1 MSNEILLPIL
11 PTSVIGSYPKPWWLR
26 KVKRLWEMGKAD
38 NDDLMEA
45 ENDAV
50 IAVVR
55 EQELAGIDI
64 PSDGE
69 QRREEMVE
77 YFAERLGGFKFYGPV
92 RVWGNNY
99 FNKPAVVDKIVYK
112 EPITLSEY
120 LFLRKV
126 STRRIV
132 KVTITGPYTIA
143 DWSFN
148 EYYSTKEELV
158 KELSSI
164 INKEL
169 KMLADNGALF
179 IQIDEPA
186 LTTHPDEVEWALE
199 LIDRT
204 ADNINAKIG
213 LHVCYSNYRLLMPH
227 LDNLRNISQLLLEFA
242 NRRFTDLDILKNF
255 PLEIGLGVID
265 VHSKR
270 IESPEEVS
278 LAIKKALNYIDADR
292 IYINP
297 DCGLKLMPRE
307 VARLKMENMVKGT
320 MIVREELKKR
330 GREITIFRTRM

>member
-1 MSNEILLPIL
+1 
-11 PTSVIGSYPKPWWLR
+11 
-26 KVKRLWEMGKAD
+26 MGKAD
-38 NDDLMEA
+38 DDDLMEA

-50 IAVVR
+50 IDVVR

-242 NRRFTDLDILKNF
+242 NRRFTDLDILKDF

-278 LAIKKALNYIDADR
+278 RAIKKALNYIDADR

-320 MIVREELKKR
+320 MIVREELKKK
-330 GREITIFRTRM
+330 GREVTIFQTRM

>member
-1 MSNEILLPIL
+1 
-11 PTSVIGSYPKPWWLR
+11 VIGSYPKPWWLR

-38 NDDLMEA
+38 DDDLMEA

-242 NRRFTDLDILKNF
+242 NRRFTDLDILKDF

-278 LAIKKALNYIDADR
+278 QAIKKALNYIDADR

-330 GREITIFRTRM
+330 GREVTIFRTRM

>member
-1 MSNEILLPIL
+1 LSNEIVLPIL

-26 KVKRLWEMGKAD
+26 KVRRLWEMGKAD
-38 NDDLMEA
+38 DDDLMEA

-148 EYYSTKEELV
+148 EYYVTKEELV

-242 NRRFTDLDILKNF
+242 NRRFTDLDILKDF

-307 VARLKMENMVKGT
+307 IARLKMEIMVKGT

-330 GREITIFRTRM
+330 GREITIFRMRM

>member
-242 NRRFTDLDILKNF
+242 NRRFTDLDILKDF

>member
-1 MSNEILLPIL
+1 LSNEILLPIL

>member
-1 MSNEILLPIL
+1 LSNEIVLPIL

-26 KVKRLWEMGKAD
+26 KIKRLWEMGKAD
-38 NDDLMEA
+38 DDDLMEA

-242 NRRFTDLDILKNF
+242 NRRFTDLDMLKDF

-278 LAIKKALNYIDADR
+278 QAIKKALNYIDADR
-292 IYINP
+292 VYINP

-330 GREITIFRTRM
+330 GRELTIFRTRM

>member
-1 MSNEILLPIL
+1 MSNEIVLPIL

-26 KVKRLWEMGKAD
+26 KVRRLWEMGKAD
-38 NDDLMEA
+38 DDDLMEA

-242 NRRFTDLDILKNF
+242 NRRFTDLDILKDF
-255 PLEIGLGVID
+255 PFEIGLGVID

-278 LAIKKALNYIDADR
+278 QAIKKALNYIDADR

>member
-1 MSNEILLPIL
+1 
-11 PTSVIGSYPKPWWLR
+11 VIGSYPKPWWLR

-38 NDDLMEA
+38 DDDLIEA

-112 EPITLSEY
+112 EPITLNEY

-204 ADNINAKIG
+204 ADYINAKIG

-242 NRRFTDLDILKNF
+242 NRRFTDLDILKDF

-307 VARLKMENMVKGT
+307 IARLKMEIMVKGT

>member
-1 MSNEILLPIL
+1 LSNEIVLPIL

-26 KVKRLWEMGKAD
+26 KVRRLWEMGKAD
-38 NDDLMEA
+38 DDDLMEA

-242 NRRFTDLDILKNF
+242 NRRFTDLDILKDF
-255 PLEIGLGVID
+255 PFEIGLGVID

-278 LAIKKALNYIDADR
+278 QAIKKALNYIDADR

>member
-1 MSNEILLPIL
+1 LSNEIVLPIL

-38 NDDLMEA
+38 DDDLMEA

-242 NRRFTDLDILKNF
+242 NRRFTDLDILKDF

-278 LAIKKALNYIDADR
+278 QAIKKALNYIDADR

>member
-1 MSNEILLPIL
+1 
-11 PTSVIGSYPKPWWLR
+11 VIGSYPKPWWLR
-26 KVKRLWEMGKAD
+26 KVRRLWEMGKAD
-38 NDDLMEA
+38 DDDLMEA

-50 IAVVR
+50 IVVVR

-242 NRRFTDLDILKNF
+242 NRRFTDLDILKDF

-278 LAIKKALNYIDADR
+278 QAIKKALNYIDADR

-330 GREITIFRTRM
+330 GREVTIFRTRM

>member
-1 MSNEILLPIL
+1 MSNEIVLPIL

-38 NDDLMEA
+38 DDDLMEA
-45 ENDAV
+45 GNDAV

-242 NRRFTDLDILKNF
+242 NRRFTDLDILKDF

>member
-1 MSNEILLPIL
+1 
-11 PTSVIGSYPKPWWLR
+11 VIGSYPKPWWLR

-38 NDDLMEA
+38 DDDLMEA
-45 ENDAV
+45 GNDAV

-242 NRRFTDLDILKNF
+242 NRRFTDLDILKDF

>member
-1 MSNEILLPIL
+1 MSNEIVLPIL

-26 KVKRLWEMGKAD
+26 KVIRLWEMGKAD
-38 NDDLMEA
+38 DDDLMEA

-242 NRRFTDLDILKNF
+242 NRRFTDLDILKDF

-265 VHSKR
+265 VHNKR

-278 LAIKKALNYIDADR
+278 QAIKKALNYIDADR

-330 GREITIFRTRM
+330 GREVTIFRPRM

>member
-1 MSNEILLPIL
+1 
-11 PTSVIGSYPKPWWLR
+11 VIGSYPKPWWLR
-26 KVKRLWEMGKAD
+26 KVRRLWEMGKAD
-38 NDDLMEA
+38 DDDLMEA

-213 LHVCYSNYRLLMPH
+213 LHVCYSNYRLLMPQ

-242 NRRFTDLDILKNF
+242 NRRFTDLDILKDF

-278 LAIKKALNYIDADR
+278 QAIKKALNYIDADR

>member
-1 MSNEILLPIL
+1 LSNEILLPIL

-38 NDDLMEA
+38 DDDLMEA

-242 NRRFTDLDILKNF
+242 NRRFTDLDILKDF

-278 LAIKKALNYIDADR
+278 QAIKKALNYIDADR

-330 GREITIFRTRM
+330 GREVTIFRTRM

>member
-1 MSNEILLPIL
+1 LSNEIVLPIL

-38 NDDLMEA
+38 DDDLMEA

-242 NRRFTDLDILKNF
+242 NRRFTDLDILKDF

-330 GREITIFRTRM
+330 GREVTIFRTRM

>member
-1 MSNEILLPIL
+1 LSNEILLPIL

-242 NRRFTDLDILKNF
+242 NRRFTDLDILKDF

-330 GREITIFRTRM
+330 GREVTIFRTRM

>member
-1 MSNEILLPIL
+1 MSNEIVLPIL

-38 NDDLMEA
+38 DDDLMEA

-50 IAVVR
+50 TAVVR

-179 IQIDEPA
+179 VQIDEPA

-242 NRRFTDLDILKNF
+242 NRRFTDLDILKDF

-278 LAIKKALNYIDADR
+278 QAIKKALNYIDADR

-330 GREITIFRTRM
+330 GREVTIFRTRM

>member
-1 MSNEILLPIL
+1 MSNEIVLPIL

-38 NDDLMEA
+38 DDDLMEA

-242 NRRFTDLDILKNF
+242 NRRFTDLDILKDF

-278 LAIKKALNYIDADR
+278 QAIKKALNYIDADR

-330 GREITIFRTRM
+330 GRELTIFRTRM

>member
-1 MSNEILLPIL
+1 
-11 PTSVIGSYPKPWWLR
+11 VIGSYPKPWWLR

-38 NDDLMEA
+38 DDDLMEA

-112 EPITLSEY
+112 EPITLNEY

-242 NRRFTDLDILKNF
+242 NRRFTDLDILKDL

-307 VARLKMENMVKGT
+307 IARLKMEIMVKGT

>member
-1 MSNEILLPIL
+1 
-11 PTSVIGSYPKPWWLR
+11 VIGSYPKPWWLR

-38 NDDLMEA
+38 DDDLMEA

-50 IAVVR
+50 TAVVR

-179 IQIDEPA
+179 VQIDEPA

-242 NRRFTDLDILKNF
+242 NRRFTDLDILKDF

-278 LAIKKALNYIDADR
+278 QAIKKALNYIDADR

-330 GREITIFRTRM
+330 GREVTIFRTRM

>member
-1 MSNEILLPIL
+1 LSNEIVLPIL

-26 KVKRLWEMGKAD
+26 KVKKLWEMGKAD
-38 NDDLMEA
+38 DDDLIEA

-99 FNKPAVVDKIVYK
+99 FNKPAVVDKIVNK
-112 EPITLSEY
+112 EPLTLNEY

-204 ADNINAKIG
+204 ADNIKAKIG

-242 NRRFTDLDILKNF
+242 NRRFTDLDILKDS

-307 VARLKMENMVKGT
+307 IARLKMEIMVKGT

>member
-1 MSNEILLPIL
+1 MSNEIVLPIL

-26 KVKRLWEMGKAD
+26 KVRRLWEMGKAD
-38 NDDLMEA
+38 DDDLMEA

-213 LHVCYSNYRLLMPH
+213 LHVCYSNYRLLMPQ

-242 NRRFTDLDILKNF
+242 NRRFTDLDILKDF

-278 LAIKKALNYIDADR
+278 QAIKKALNYIDADR

>member
-1 MSNEILLPIL
+1 MSNEIVLPIL

-38 NDDLMEA
+38 DDDLMEA

-99 FNKPAVVDKIVYK
+99 YNKPAVVDKIVYK

-242 NRRFTDLDILKNF
+242 NRRFTDLDILKDF

-270 IESPEEVS
+270 IESLEEVS
-278 LAIKKALNYIDADR
+278 QAIKKALNYIDADR

-330 GREITIFRTRM
+330 GRELTIFRTRM

>member
-1 MSNEILLPIL
+1 
-11 PTSVIGSYPKPWWLR
+11 VIGSYPKPWWLR

-148 EYYSTKEELV
+148 EFYSTKEELV

-242 NRRFTDLDILKNF
+242 NRRFTDLDILKDF

>member
-1 MSNEILLPIL
+1 MSNEIVLPIL

-38 NDDLMEA
+38 DDDLIEA

-112 EPITLSEY
+112 EPITLNEY

-204 ADNINAKIG
+204 ADYINAKIG

-242 NRRFTDLDILKNF
+242 NRRFTDLDILKDF

-307 VARLKMENMVKGT
+307 IARLKMEIMVKGT

>member
-1 MSNEILLPIL
+1 LSNEIVLPIL

-38 NDDLMEA
+38 DDDLMEA

-77 YFAERLGGFKFYGPV
+77 YFAERLWGFKFYGPV

-148 EYYSTKEELV
+148 EYYSTKEDLV

-242 NRRFTDLDILKNF
+242 NRRFTDLDILKDF

-278 LAIKKALNYIDADR
+278 QAIKKALNYIDADR

>member
-1 MSNEILLPIL
+1 
-11 PTSVIGSYPKPWWLR
+11 VIGSYPKPWWLR
-26 KVKRLWEMGKAD
+26 KVRRLWEMGKAD
-38 NDDLMEA
+38 DDDLMEA

-242 NRRFTDLDILKNF
+242 NRRFTDLDILKDF

-278 LAIKKALNYIDADR
+278 QAIKKALNYIDADR

>member
-1 MSNEILLPIL
+1 LSNEIVLPIL

-38 NDDLMEA
+38 DDDLMEA

-242 NRRFTDLDILKNF
+242 NRRFTDLDILKDF

-278 LAIKKALNYIDADR
+278 QAIKKALNYIDADR

-330 GREITIFRTRM
+330 GRELTIFRTRM

>member
-1 MSNEILLPIL
+1 MVLPIL

-38 NDDLMEA
+38 DDDLMEA

-242 NRRFTDLDILKNF
+242 NRRFTDLDILKDF

-278 LAIKKALNYIDADR
+278 QAIKKALNYIDADR

>member
-1 MSNEILLPIL
+1 LSNEIVLPIL

-38 NDDLMEA
+38 DDDLIEA

-112 EPITLSEY
+112 EPITLNEY

-204 ADNINAKIG
+204 ADNIKAKIG

-242 NRRFTDLDILKNF
+242 NRRFTDLDILKDF

-307 VARLKMENMVKGT
+307 IARLKMEIMVKGT

>member
-1 MSNEILLPIL
+1 MSNEIVLPIL

-26 KVKRLWEMGKAD
+26 KVKKLWEMGKAD
-38 NDDLMEA
+38 DDDLIEA

-99 FNKPAVVDKIVYK
+99 FNKPAVVDKIVNK
-112 EPITLSEY
+112 EPLTLNEY

-204 ADNINAKIG
+204 ADNIKAKIG

-242 NRRFTDLDILKNF
+242 NRRFTDLDILKDS

-307 VARLKMENMVKGT
+307 IARLKMEIMVKGT

>member
-1 MSNEILLPIL
+1 MSNEIVLPIL

-26 KVKRLWEMGKAD
+26 KVRRLWEMGKAD
-38 NDDLMEA
+38 DDDLMEA

-50 IAVVR
+50 IVVVR

-242 NRRFTDLDILKNF
+242 NRRFTDLDILKDF

-278 LAIKKALNYIDADR
+278 QAIKKALNYIDADR

-330 GREITIFRTRM
+330 GREVTIFRTRM

>member
-1 MSNEILLPIL
+1 MSNEIVLPIL

-38 NDDLMEA
+38 DDDLMEA

-242 NRRFTDLDILKNF
+242 NRRFTDLDILKDF

-330 GREITIFRTRM
+330 GREVTIFRTRM

>member
-1 MSNEILLPIL
+1 MVLPIL

-38 NDDLMEA
+38 DDDLMEA

-50 IAVVR
+50 TAVVR

-179 IQIDEPA
+179 VQIDEPA

-242 NRRFTDLDILKNF
+242 NRRFTDLDILKDF

-278 LAIKKALNYIDADR
+278 QAIKKALNYIDADR

-330 GREITIFRTRM
+330 GREVTIFRTRM

>member
-1 MSNEILLPIL
+1 MSNEIVLPIL

-26 KVKRLWEMGKAD
+26 KIKRLWEMGKAD
-38 NDDLMEA
+38 DDDLMEA

-242 NRRFTDLDILKNF
+242 NRRFTDLDMLKDF

-278 LAIKKALNYIDADR
+278 QAIKKALNYIDADR
-292 IYINP
+292 VYINP

-330 GREITIFRTRM
+330 GRELTIFRTRM

>member
-1 MSNEILLPIL
+1 
-11 PTSVIGSYPKPWWLR
+11 VIGSYPKPWWLR

-38 NDDLMEA
+38 DDDLMEA

-99 FNKPAVVDKIVYK
+99 YNKPAVVDKIVYK

-242 NRRFTDLDILKNF
+242 NRRFTDLDILKDF

-270 IESPEEVS
+270 IESLEEVS
-278 LAIKKALNYIDADR
+278 QAIKKALNYIDADR

-330 GREITIFRTRM
+330 GRELTIFRTRM

>member
-1 MSNEILLPIL
+1 
-11 PTSVIGSYPKPWWLR
+11 VIGSYPKPWWLR
-26 KVKRLWEMGKAD
+26 KVIRLWEMGKAD
-38 NDDLMEA
+38 DDDLMEA

-242 NRRFTDLDILKNF
+242 NRRFTDLDILKDF

-265 VHSKR
+265 VHNKR

-278 LAIKKALNYIDADR
+278 QAIKKALNYIDADR

-330 GREITIFRTRM
+330 GREVTIFRPRM

>member
-126 STRRIV
+126 STRKIV

-242 NRRFTDLDILKNF
+242 NRRFTDLDILKDF